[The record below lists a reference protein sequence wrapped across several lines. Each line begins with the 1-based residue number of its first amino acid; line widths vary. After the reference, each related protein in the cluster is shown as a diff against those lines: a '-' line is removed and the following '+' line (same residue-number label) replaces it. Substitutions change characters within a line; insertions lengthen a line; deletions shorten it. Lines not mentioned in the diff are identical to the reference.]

1 MAAHIDDLIGKI
13 RGRHP
18 APWPVRFHVAGVTL
32 NIVAGTEKI
41 AEEIAAYY
49 RPFEDEPGA
58 SAVRESALTIS
69 VIEAEPERIRGTGRI
84 RRGRAGA
91 GRVKEI
97 VHEVPGGRIIEK
109 VASGLTVFVGNREWI
124 VLGRAAEQINPV
136 VNVINAAYMIAWR
149 RQGLSILH
157 AAAVSWPRPKDPPS
171 AVAIMGAP
179 GAGKS
184 TAALWCMEEGAEYVS
199 NDRLLVGPLP
209 ESKVLGVPKHPRVN
223 PGTRLTHPR
232 LFTNLT
238 PEERDALGRLPLKEL
253 VELEEKQDVVIEN
266 CYGPGRLKIP
276 TRLAGWVFLDWRV
289 GTGAWTASVIPFA
302 ALRPWAGD
310 IVRGVD
316 PYDSSE
322 VEAGP
327 DDLFNEMTSRLS
339 RVPGL
344 RISGKADFPALAR
357 ALRAWILDGILPAT
371 GVINPAEELPRALG

>member
-1 MAAHIDDLIGKI
+1 MTAHIDDMIAKI

-18 APWPVRFHVAGVTL
+18 APFPVRFHVGDVTL
-32 NIVAGTEKI
+32 DIFASTDKI
-41 AEEIAAYY
+41 AEEISAYY

-69 VIEAEPERIRGTGRI
+69 VIEAEPARIRGTGRL

-97 VHEVPGGRIIEK
+97 VHEIPGGRIIEK
-109 VASGLTVFVGNREWI
+109 VSSGLTVFVGNREWI
-124 VLGRAAEQINPV
+124 VLGRAAEQVNPV
-136 VNVINAAYMIAWR
+136 INVINAAYMRAWR
-149 RQGLSILH
+149 RRGLAILH
-157 AAAVSWPRPKDPPS
+157 ASAVSWGGS

-209 ESKVLGVPKHPRVN
+209 EAKVLGVPKHPRVN
-223 PGTRLTHPR
+223 PGTRFTHPR
-232 LFTNLT
+232 LFTHMT
-238 PEERDALGRLPLKEL
+238 PEERNRLENLPLKEL
-253 VELEEKQDVVIEN
+253 VDLEEKQDVVIES

-276 TRLAGWVFLDWRV
+276 TRLAGWAFLDWRV
-289 GTGAWTASVIPFA
+289 GTGAWTASVIPFS

-310 IVRGVD
+310 IVRGID
-316 PYDSSE
+316 PYGSSE
-322 VEAGP
+322 ETAGP

-357 ALRAWILDGILPAT
+357 ALRRWILDGDLPAT
-371 GVINPAEELPRALG
+371 GVINPAEQLPRAVG